1 MTYREICY
9 MCLDSAKLA
18 SDDAYITIDHVIFL
32 VSKIRSFLL
41 KQKYSDIRKEV
52 PQSNYQTICLN
63 LIPTTSSWLGK
74 NNQYLKS
81 TEKVPSTLSIGT
93 TTVHP
98 EDFYVGTYITY
109 VSKERMRYVGN
120 NKWLQNIIYASK
132 DPDSYLYLKSSNPR
146 LLELNK
152 VHMTGVF
159 SNPEE
164 VSALQCEN
172 SPEDILD
179 VEFPLEDGLVS
190 SLIDIVVKYLSSAE
204 YKPEDENNDA
214 SDDLSNLIA
223 FIRRNATSNLQKQ
236 IED

>member
-1 MTYREICY
+1 

-18 SDDAYITIDHVIFL
+18 SDDSYITIDHVIFL

-74 NNQYLKS
+74 DNQYLKS
-81 TEKVPSTLSIGT
+81 TERVPSTLSIGT

-120 NKWLQNIIYASK
+120 NKWLKNFIYATIG
-132 DPDSYLYLKSSNPR
+132 PDNYLYLNSANPQFLYLESLYITGIFENPR
-146 LLELNK
+146 EIHGLTNSSKCGFEDSIYPLE
-152 VHMTGVF
+152 
-159 SNPEE
+159 E
-164 VSALQCEN
+164 ALIPAVIELVVKELSVPRY
-172 SPEDILD
+172 SPEDNI
-179 VEFPLEDGLVS
+179 
-190 SLIDIVVKYLSSAE
+190 
-204 YKPEDENNDA
+204 NNA
-214 SDDLSNLIA
+214 KDDLA
-223 FIRRNATSNLQKQ
+223 EVKQ
-236 IED
+236 SK